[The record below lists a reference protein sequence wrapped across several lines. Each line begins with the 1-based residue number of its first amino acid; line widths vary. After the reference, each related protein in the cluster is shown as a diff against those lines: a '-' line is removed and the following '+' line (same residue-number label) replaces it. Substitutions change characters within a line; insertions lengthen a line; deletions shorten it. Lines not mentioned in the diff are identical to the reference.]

1 MIINLIIGDKIQLP
15 DGFYTTNLSQ
25 NEKLVYIY
33 KLLRPGEAP
42 SLILEIPLNRILYIS
57 HSEKIF

>member
-1 MIINLIIGDKIQLP
+1 MIIYLVTGDKIQLP

-33 KLLRPGEAP
+33 KSRSGETLN
-42 SLILEIPLNRILYIS
+42 LILEIPLNRILYIS